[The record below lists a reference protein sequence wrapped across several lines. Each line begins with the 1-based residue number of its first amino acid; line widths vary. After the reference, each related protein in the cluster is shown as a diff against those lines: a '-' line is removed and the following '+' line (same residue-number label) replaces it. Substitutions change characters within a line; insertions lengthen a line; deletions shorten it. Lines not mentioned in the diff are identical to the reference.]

1 MFLLNSVEQLIHGK
15 SRQEQFNGEVDYV
28 KFKFL
33 DREMQPV
40 YIVFDK
46 IDIRQ
51 SFVEQIEKIIPEIQ
65 PKNCKLFFSE
75 QNTPPKPVSQSLRQ
89 TDKIA
94 DYLESEKT
102 SLIRKL
108 SYAIRTN
115 RIGFAINYGFEISD
129 RHPTAVEWT
138 KVPKN
143 K

>member
-33 DREMQPV
+33 HREMQPV

-75 QNTPPKPVSQSLRQ
+75 
-89 TDKIA
+89 
-94 DYLESEKT
+94 
-102 SLIRKL
+102 
-108 SYAIRTN
+108 
-115 RIGFAINYGFEISD
+115 
-129 RHPTAVEWT
+129 
-138 KVPKN
+138 
-143 K
+143 